1 MGTSEMTP
9 LLQVTN
15 VSKWFGG
22 NPVLQDISMTIDRNE
37 VVGLIGPNGAGKT
50 TLFNVITGFFRP
62 KTGSL
67 SFAGRE
73 ITGLKPE
80 IISRMGLC
88 RTFQITK
95 PFSNIPVLQ
104 NVMIGIL
111 CREKSVRAAGRRA
124 EEILEFVGLAE
135 KKNQLGRNL
144 TISDRKRLEVARG
157 LATSPRLFLLDEV
170 MAGLT
175 PNELQEMMG
184 LVQRIRESGT
194 ALLIIEHVMAAIMK
208 LSERVLVL
216 DYGKMICSGN
226 PAEVTCNPDVIKAY
240 LGEDYLGAQG

>member
-1 MGTSEMTP
+1 MRTSEMTP
-9 LLQVTN
+9 LLQVSN

-22 NPVLQDISMTIDRNE
+22 NPVLQDISMTIDRGE

-67 SFAGRE
+67 SFEGRE

-111 CREKSVRAAGRRA
+111 CREKNVRLAGRRA
-124 EEILEFVGLAE
+124 EEVLEFVGLAD

-157 LATSPRLFLLDEV
+157 LATSPRR
-170 MAGLT
+170 
-175 PNELQEMMG
+175 MG
-184 LVQRIRESGT
+184 PFTGIPTLRR
-194 ALLIIEHVMAAIMK
+194 L
-208 LSERVLVL
+208 RR
-216 DYGKMICSGN
+216 YGFTTICSAA
-226 PAEVTCNPDVIKAY
+226 PA
-240 LGEDYLGAQG
+240 